1 MRDDDGIRATF
12 LRKLA
17 LTGDRQKRLKVLKA
31 YARMDTR
38 LADRVLVDAL
48 GDPCEEVRDFIVREL
63 ASREALD
70 LELVCGRLTGPPWY
84 ARSAAL
90 RILALRKAEKA
101 VRHIARV
108 LEDANAD
115 VRKCA
120 ADALGEIGGREVL
133 ALLVKLKKDPNSYVR
148 QAAEDGLRKASDVR
162 FSF

>member
-17 LTGDRQKRLKVLKA
+17 LTQDKQKRLKIIKA

-38 LADRVLVDAL
+38 LADKVLVDAL

-63 ASREALD
+63 ASKDALD
-70 LELVCGRLTGPPWY
+70 IDLVCVRLAGPPWY

-90 RILALRKAEKA
+90 RVIALRKAGKA

-108 LEDANAD
+108 IDDANAD
-115 VRKCA
+115 VRRCA
-120 ADALGEIGGREVL
+120 AEALGEIGGREVL
-133 ALLVKLKKDPNSYVR
+133 ALLVRLKKDPNPYVR
-148 QAAEDGLRKASDVR
+148 QAAEEGLRKASEVR